1 VCRGRPMMS
10 TASGQS
16 PLSHQTCYPFA
27 RAGDPLSLQF
37 GMNPWTP
44 LHLPSS
50 VVGFLNAIC
59 ELAIYPLMLTH
70 RTLPPGIVPAQRDTK
85 RVDIRPLTG

>member
-1 VCRGRPMMS
+1 MMS
-10 TASGQS
+10 TASGES
-16 PLSHQTCYPFA
+16 LLSHQTCHPFP

-44 LHLPSS
+44 IHLPIS

-59 ELAIYPLMLTH
+59 ELAIFSLMLTH
-70 RTLPPGIVPAQRDTK
+70 RTLPPGIVAAQRDTK
-85 RVDIRPLTG
+85 RVDIRMLTG